1 MFLSFHFTTHYAF
14 DSIMLKY
21 IHLYV
26 FVFSTHQQ
34 RAFKLIFF
42 IDSIRNFGK
51 LWRHWKNTHNVRF
64 FSGFFFLKP
73 IVLASFSYFFLA
85 LWSIVI
91 FPALITLIVSTYYTH
106 YLSIYLFWI
115 LIWGHT
121 WVTCWMHSKR
131 ITLSL
136 SVFLLS
142 SILSLS
148 YFFLLHF
155 LFTFCHIPLHSRPSR
170 SVDLALTL
178 ASSRSLFSFLRAR
191 AGALRPARE
200 TPEFGKPERVLGA
213 FGATFS
219 HPGVPLSLPHEG
231 EEALSSTR
239 ARTHQH
245 RHLVVVADVDLK
257 EQAAVSVVLPVR
269 YLSIYKLIAY
279 VYLGI

>member
-21 IHLYV
+21 IYLYV

-34 RAFKLIFF
+34 RAFKLIFY

-64 FSGFFFLKP
+64 FLDFSFLN
-73 IVLASFSYFFLA
+73 LSFWLPSLIFFLA

-91 FPALITLIVSTYYTH
+91 FPALITLIVSTCHTH

-136 SVFLLS
+136 SVFFFHLFYLYLIFFS
-142 SILSLS
+142 SIFFSLS
-148 YFFLLHF
+148 VTSPYILDHPEALTWHWLWLRLALFSPSFVLARGPYDLRVKHRSLENLRESLAHLGLLLVTPESPCHFRMKEKKPFLLH
-155 LFTFCHIPLHSRPSR
+155 
-170 SVDLALTL
+170 
-178 ASSRSLFSFLRAR
+178 
-191 AGALRPARE
+191 
-200 TPEFGKPERVLGA
+200 VLG
-213 FGATFS
+213 
-219 HPGVPLSLPHEG
+219 PI
-231 EEALSSTR
+231 
-239 ARTHQH
+239 
-245 RHLVVVADVDLK
+245 
-257 EQAAVSVVLPVR
+257 
-269 YLSIYKLIAY
+269 SIGTWLWWLMWIWKNRRR
-279 VYLGI
+279 